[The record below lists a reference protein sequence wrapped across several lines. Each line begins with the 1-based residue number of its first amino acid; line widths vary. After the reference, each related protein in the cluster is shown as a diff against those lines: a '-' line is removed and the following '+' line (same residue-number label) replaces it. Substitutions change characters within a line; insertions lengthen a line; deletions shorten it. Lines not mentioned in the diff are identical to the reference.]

1 MPAFNMKAG
10 VDFLARRTVPVRR
23 GFTKPYPQPASLA
36 YILMHKRL

>member
-10 VDFLARRTVPVRR
+10 VDFLDHRTGTIRP
-23 GFTKPYPQPASLA
+23 GFTKPYPQPASIA